1 MDALNAVNLDIA
13 KGTDMKSKLL
23 SGMVLFML
31 SASAIAQQ
39 SFSTP
44 DQATDALTSAISEH
58 NERAMSN
65 LLGEN
70 WRDFLPPRRR

>member
-44 DQATDALTSAISEH
+44 DQATDALGPGDP
-58 NERAMSN
+58 
-65 LLGEN
+65 L
-70 WRDFLPPRRR
+70 